1 MEQVERGIL
10 HSGTASAI
18 TRSLI
23 NQCRDTD
30 SATSTGK
37 QCLQLRLQG
46 NEVEEA
52 PIRFEVDQKI
62 EVVPHLPTRHGAED
76 TDVVCTVACG
86 DIADPIPLGLD
97 SLLRSP
103 PRSLIGEYGGH

>member
-1 MEQVERGIL
+1 MQGYGLGNIDGDPE
-10 HSGTASAI
+10 
-18 TRSLI
+18 
-23 NQCRDTD
+23 
-30 SATSTGK
+30 

-46 NEVEEA
+46 NGVEEA
-52 PIRFEVDQKI
+52 SIRFEVDQK
-62 EVVPHLPTRHGAED
+62 VKVALRLPTRHGAED